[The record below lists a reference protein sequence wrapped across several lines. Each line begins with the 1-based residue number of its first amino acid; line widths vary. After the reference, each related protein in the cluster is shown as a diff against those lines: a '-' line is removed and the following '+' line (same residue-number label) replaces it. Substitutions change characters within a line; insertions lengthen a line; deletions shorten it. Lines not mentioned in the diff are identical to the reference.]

1 MASSRYSI
9 SREDWSLHRQGQMDQ
24 ERHLEKVREAIKK
37 NLADI
42 ISDESIIT
50 SDGKRMVK
58 VPIRSLNEYRFRYN
72 WDKQERAGQGQGD
85 SQEGQVI
92 AKDGSA
98 NQKAAGKGKGAGDQD
113 GEDYYET
120 MMSVDDLGVL
130 LFEDLGLPHL
140 DPKKQPD
147 LTAKKYAWEDVRK
160 SGLQSNIDK
169 KRTIMEAMK
178 RNLLSGKDP
187 LAGFSRNDL
196 RYKTWEVKYQPQT
209 SAVVLAMM
217 DTSGSMG
224 DFEKYIAR
232 GFFFWM
238 TRFLRTKYDNVI
250 IHFLAHSTEAREVTE
265 EEFFTK
271 GESGGTRCSS
281 VYELALKLI
290 AEKYPPDLYNIY
302 PFHFSDGDNLSSD
315 NPRSVE
321 LVTKLLD
328 ICALMGYG
336 EIDATAGGPAYYRS
350 STLYALFNRELTHPR
365 FASVVI
371 KDKTEVFKALRTFF
385 GPDQVPAMGKG
396 VR

>member
-1 MASSRYSI
+1 MSSSRFSI

-50 SDGKRMVK
+50 SDGKRQVK
-58 VPIRSLNEYRFRYN
+58 VPVRSLNEYRFRYN
-72 WDKQERAGQGQGD
+72 WDKQDRAGQGQGD

-92 AKDGSA
+92 ARDPSSS
-98 NQKAAGKGKGAGDQD
+98 QKGPGKGKGAGEEK
-113 GEDYYET
+113 GEDYYEA
-120 MMSVDDLGVL
+120 MMSVDELGSL
-130 LFEDLGLPHL
+130 IFEDLGLPHL
-140 DPKKQPD
+140 DPRKQPD
-147 LTAKKYAWEDVRK
+147 LTARKYQWEDVRK
-160 SGLQSNIDK
+160 TGLQSNIDK
-169 KRTIMEAMK
+169 KRTLMEAMK
-178 RNLLSGKDP
+178 RNLLTGKPP
-187 LAGFSRNDL
+187 LDGFSRNDL
-196 RYKTWEVKYQPQT
+196 RYKTWEEKYQPQT

-224 DFEKYIAR
+224 EFEKYIAR

-238 TRFLRTKYDNVI
+238 VRFLRTKYDNVI

-281 VYELALKLI
+281 VYELALKMI
-290 AEKYPPDLYNIY
+290 EEKYPPDLYNLY

-321 LVTKLLD
+321 LVNRLLE
-328 ICALMGYG
+328 ICSLFGYG

-350 STLYALFNRELTHPR
+350 STLHSLFGREVNHQR
-365 FASVVI
+365 FASVII
-371 KDKTEVFKALRTFF
+371 KDKSEVFQALRTFF
-385 GPDQVPAMGKG
+385 GPDAVPDQRG
-396 VR
+396 VS

>member
-1 MASSRYSI
+1 MASSRFSI

-24 ERHLEKVREAIKK
+24 DRHLEKVREAIKK

-50 SDGKRMVK
+50 SDGNRAVK
-58 VPIRSLNEYRFRYN
+58 VPIRSLNEYRFRY
-72 WDKQERAGQGQGD
+72 DYEKLQRSGQGPGD

-92 AKDGSA
+92 GKDGSSS
-98 NQKAAGKGKGAGDQD
+98 QKAPGKGKGAGDQA
-113 GEDYYET
+113 GEDYYEVAVT
-120 MMSVDDLGVL
+120 VDELGSL

-147 LTAKKYAWEDVRK
+147 LTAKRYQWNDVRK
-160 SGLQSNIDK
+160 TGLQSNIDK

-178 RNLLSGKDP
+178 RNLLAGKPP
-187 LAGFSRNDL
+187 LEGFNRTDV
-196 RYKTWEVKYQPQT
+196 RFKTWEERFEPQT

-224 DFEKYIAR
+224 EFEKYIAR

-238 TRFLRTKYDNVI
+238 VRFLRTKYDNVI

-290 AEKYPPDLYNIY
+290 EEQYPPALYNLY

-315 NPRSVE
+315 NARSVE
-321 LVTKLLD
+321 LVKKLLAT
-328 ICALMGYG
+328 CNLFGYG
-336 EIDATAGGPAYYRS
+336 EIDSTAGGPAYYRS
-350 STLYALFNRELTHPR
+350 STLASLYRREIEHRR
-365 FASVVI
+365 FQAVVI
-371 KDKTEVFKALRTFF
+371 KDKSEVYPALRTFF
-385 GPDQVPAMGKG
+385 GPNLTQG
-396 VR
+396 VG

>member
-1 MASSRYSI
+1 MSSTRYSI
-9 SREDWSLHRQGQMDQ
+9 TREDWSLHRQGQMDQ

-50 SDGKRMVK
+50 SDGNRRVK
-58 VPIRSLNEYRFRYN
+58 VPIRSLNEYRFRFN
-72 WDKQERAGQGQGD
+72 WDKLQHAGQGQGD

-92 AKDGSA
+92 ARESPA
-98 NQKAAGKGKGAGDQD
+98 PQKGPGKGKGAGDQE
-113 GEDYYET
+113 GEDYYEVA
-120 MMSVDDLGVL
+120 MSVDELGQL

-147 LTAKKYAWEDVRK
+147 LTAKQYQWEDVRK

-178 RNLLSGKDP
+178 RNLLGGKAP
-187 LAGFSRNDL
+187 LSNFSRADL
-196 RYKTWEVKYQPQT
+196 RYKTWEIKYKPQT

-224 DFEKYIAR
+224 EFEKYIAR

-238 TRFLRTKYDNVI
+238 VRFLRTKYDNVH
-250 IHFLAHSTEAREVTE
+250 IHFLAHSTEAKEVTE

-281 VYELALKLI
+281 VYELALQMI
-290 AEKYPPDLYNIY
+290 EQRYPPALFNLY

-315 NPRSVE
+315 NQRAVE
-321 LVTKLLD
+321 AVRRLLE
-328 ICALMGYG
+328 ICNLFGYG
-336 EIDATAGGPAYYRS
+336 EIDSTAGGPAYYRS
-350 STLYALFNRELTHPR
+350 STLGSLFRREIEHPR
-365 FASVVI
+365 FMAVTI
-371 KDKTEVFKALRTFF
+371 RDKSEVHKALRTFF
-385 GPDQVPAMGKG
+385 GPEAPANNQG
-396 VR
+396 VS

>member
-1 MASSRYSI
+1 MSSRFSI

-24 ERHLEKVREAIKK
+24 DRHLEKVREAIKQH
-37 NLADI
+37 LPDI

-72 WDKQERAGQGQGD
+72 WDKQERAGQGNGE
-85 SQEGQVI
+85 SQEGQTI

-98 NQKAAGKGKGAGDQD
+98 QQRGPGKGKGAGEEA
-113 GEDYYET
+113 GEDYYEAAL
-120 MMSVDDLGVL
+120 SVDELGEL

-147 LTAKKYAWEDVRK
+147 LTARKYQWEDVRK
-160 SGLQSNIDK
+160 TGLQSNIDK

-178 RNLLSGKDP
+178 RNLMAGRPP
-187 LAGFSRNDL
+187 LEGFNRRDV
-196 RYKTWEVKYQPQT
+196 RYKTWEEKFEPQT

-224 DFEKYIAR
+224 EFEKYIAR

-238 TRFLRTKYDNVI
+238 VRFLRTKYDNVL

-281 VYELALKLI
+281 VYELALSLI
-290 AEKYPPDLYNIY
+290 QEKYPPDLYNLY

-315 NPRSVE
+315 NERSTD
-321 LVTKLLD
+321 LVNRLLEV
-328 ICALMGYG
+328 CNLFGYG

-350 STLYALFNRELTHPR
+350 STLSALFQREISHQR
-365 FASVVI
+365 FMSVVI
-371 KDKTEVFKALRTFF
+371 KDKSEVYKALRTFF
-385 GPDQVPAMGKG
+385 GPTVMPTNQG
-396 VR
+396 VS

>member
-1 MASSRYSI
+1 MSSRFSI

-50 SDGKRMVK
+50 SDGQRQVK
-58 VPIRSLNEYRFRYN
+58 VPIRSMNEYRFRYN
-72 WDKQERAGQGQGD
+72 WDKQEHSGQGDGD

-98 NQKAAGKGKGAGDQD
+98 AKKGPGKGKGAGEDE
-113 GEDYYET
+113 GEDYYEAAL
-120 MMSVDDLGVL
+120 SVDELGEL

-147 LTAKKYAWEDVRK
+147 LTAKKYQWEDVRK
-160 SGLQSNIDK
+160 TGLQSNIDK

-178 RNLLSGKDP
+178 RNLLAGKPTLD
-187 LAGFSRNDL
+187 GFNRQDL
-196 RYKTWEVKYQPQT
+196 RYKTWEEKFQPQT

-238 TRFLRTKYDNVI
+238 VRFLRTKYDNVI
-250 IHFLAHSTEAREVTE
+250 IHFLAHSTEAKEVTE

-281 VYELALKLI
+281 VYELALKMI
-290 AEKYPPDLYNIY
+290 GEKYPPDLYNLY

-315 NPRSVE
+315 NQRASE
-321 LVTKLLD
+321 LVLKLLET
-328 ICALMGYG
+328 CNLFGYG
-336 EIDATAGGPAYYRS
+336 EIDSTGGSPAYYRS
-350 STLYALFNRELTHPR
+350 STLMSLFKREIEHPR
-365 FASVVI
+365 FMSATI
-371 KDKTEVFKALRTFF
+371 KDKSEVYQALRTFF
-385 GPDQVPAMGKG
+385 GPEQLPERG
-396 VR
+396 VS

>member
-1 MASSRYSI
+1 VSASGFSI

-24 ERHLEKVREAIKK
+24 ERHLDKVREAIKK
-37 NLADI
+37 NLSEI
-42 ISDESIIT
+42 LTDESIIT
-50 SDGKRMVK
+50 SDGNRTIK

-72 WDKQERAGQGQGD
+72 WDKVQRSGQGAGN

-92 AKDGSA
+92 AKDGPA
-98 NQKAAGKGKGAGDQD
+98 KGCGPSRGEQAGDQE
-113 GEDYYET
+113 GEDYYEVVV
-120 MMSVDDLGVL
+120 SVDELGSM
-130 LFEDLGLPHL
+130 LFEDLNLPHL

-147 LTAKKYAWEDVRK
+147 LTAKTYQWEDVRK

-178 RNLLSGKDP
+178 RNLLAGREP
-187 LAGFSRNDL
+187 LQAFQRNDL
-196 RYKTWEVKYQPQT
+196 RYKTWEVKYKPQT

-224 DFEKYIAR
+224 EFEKYIAR

-238 TRFLRTKYDNVI
+238 VRFLRTKYDNVV

-281 VYELALKLI
+281 VYELALQLI
-290 AEKYPPDLYNIY
+290 AQKYPPSLYNIY

-315 NPRSVE
+315 NQRSIE
-321 LVTKLLD
+321 LVRQLLD
-328 ICALMGYG
+328 ACNLFGYG
-336 EIDATAGGPAYYRS
+336 EIDSTAGGPAYYRG
-350 STLYALFNRELTHPR
+350 STLASLYRREIQHQR
-365 FASVVI
+365 FMSATI
-371 KDKTEVFKALRTFF
+371 KDKAEVYQALRTFF
-385 GPDQVPAMGKG
+385 GPTLIPPQQG
-396 VR
+396 VS

>member
-1 MASSRYSI
+1 MGSSRFSI

-37 NLADI
+37 NLPDI

-72 WDKQERAGQGQGD
+72 WDKQERAGQGNGS

-98 NQKAAGKGKGAGDQD
+98 QQKGPGKGKGAGEDE
-113 GEDYYET
+113 GEDYYEA
-120 MMSVDDLGVL
+120 MMSVDELGNL
-130 LFEDLGLPHL
+130 IFEDLGLPHL

-147 LTAKKYAWEDVRK
+147 LTARKYQWEDVRK
-160 SGLQSNIDK
+160 TGLQANIDK

-178 RNLLSGKDP
+178 RNLLHGKAP
-187 LAGFSRNDL
+187 LEGFTRQDL
-196 RYKTWEVKYQPQT
+196 RYKTWEEKYEPQT

-224 DFEKYIAR
+224 EFEKYIAR

-238 TRFLRTKYDNVI
+238 VRFLRTKYDNVI
-250 IHFLAHSTEAREVTE
+250 IHFLAHSTEAKEVTE

-281 VYELALKLI
+281 VYDLALRI
-290 AEKYPPDLYNIY
+290 INEKYPPTLYNLY

-315 NPRSVE
+315 NPKSVE
-321 LVTKLLD
+321 LVNKLLEV
-328 ICALMGYG
+328 CAMFGYG

-350 STLYALFNRELTHPR
+350 STLHALFQREVHHPR
-365 FASVVI
+365 FTQCII
-371 KDKTEVFKALRTFF
+371 KDKSEVFKALRTFF
-385 GPDQVPAMGKG
+385 GPDALPAMQG
-396 VR
+396 VS

>member
-1 MASSRYSI
+1 MSSRYSI

-37 NLADI
+37 NLPDI

-58 VPIRSLNEYRFRYN
+58 VPIRSMNEYRFRYN
-72 WDKQERAGQGQGD
+72 WEKQQRSGQGDGD

-98 NQKAAGKGKGAGDQD
+98 QQKGPGKGKGAGDQAGD
-113 GEDYYET
+113 DYYEAL
-120 MMSVDDLGVL
+120 MSVDDLGEL

-140 DPKKQPD
+140 DPRKQPD
-147 LTAKKYAWEDVRK
+147 LTSKKYSWEDVRK
-160 SGLQSNIDK
+160 TGLQSNIDK

-178 RNLLSGKDP
+178 RNLLSGRPP
-187 LAGFSRNDL
+187 LTGFNRQDV
-196 RYKTWEVKYQPQT
+196 RYKTWEEKYEPQT

-224 DFEKYIAR
+224 EFEKYIAR

-238 TRFLRTKYDNVI
+238 VRFLRTKYDHVK

-290 AEKYPPDLYNIY
+290 AEQYPPDLYNLY

-315 NPRSVE
+315 NQHSIE
-321 LVTKLLD
+321 LVNKLLEV
-328 ICALMGYG
+328 CNLFGYG

-350 STLYALFNRELTHPR
+350 STLSALFQREIKHQR
-365 FASVVI
+365 FMSVVI
-371 KDKTEVFKALRTFF
+371 KDKSEVFKALNTFF
-385 GPDQVPAMGKG
+385 GPDQVPSQQG
-396 VR
+396 VS